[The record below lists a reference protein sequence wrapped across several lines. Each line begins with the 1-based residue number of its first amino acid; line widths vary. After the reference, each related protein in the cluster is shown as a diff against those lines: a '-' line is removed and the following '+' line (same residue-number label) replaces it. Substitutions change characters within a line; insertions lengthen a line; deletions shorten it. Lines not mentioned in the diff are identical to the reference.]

1 MERELRDPS
10 IEKFPFPPKYYKEFD
25 TEFKYKSPDFRIIQ
39 KLDKFKTFGIEYNNS
54 NKQIDNILF
63 TIDNSYVTKFP
74 KFNEYIKKEKIT
86 IPNKNYF
93 KNLNI
98 IDNLN
103 NNNINQ
109 INAINE
115 LEKEIKFL
123 KERYKK
129 MIENISKNIEYSQYE
144 SILIK
149 MSYQKIFFYLR
160 LLKKKQILNET
171 IKYFNKEIEKNT
183 KIEKQLEENLNNF
196 YTILKKT
203 LNEVNNMNIEQY
215 SINSNINETTND
227 NNNNNNNSN
236 NNNNNLFLM
245 DEDSLI

>member
-1 MERELRDPS
+1 
-10 IEKFPFPPKYYKEFD
+10 
-25 TEFKYKSPDFRIIQ
+25 
-39 KLDKFKTFGIEYNNS
+39 
-54 NKQIDNILF
+54 
-63 TIDNSYVTKFP
+63 
-74 KFNEYIKKEKIT
+74 
-86 IPNKNYF
+86 
-93 KNLNI
+93 
-98 IDNLN
+98 
-103 NNNINQ
+103 
-109 INAINE
+109 
-115 LEKEIKFL
+115 
-123 KERYKK
+123 

-203 LNEVNNMNIEQY
+203 LNEVNNMNIEQF

>member
-25 TEFKYKSPDFRIIQ
+25 TEFKYKSPDLRILQ
-39 KLDKFKTFGIEYNNS
+39 KLDKFKTFGTEFNN
-54 NKQIDNILF
+54 NKQIDNFLF
-63 TIDNSYVTKFP
+63 TIDNSFLRKP
-74 KFNEYIKKEKIT
+74 KFKEYVKNIN
-86 IPNKNYF
+86 IPNENYF
-93 KNLNI
+93 KNLNS

-103 NNNINQ
+103 SDNINQ

-123 KERYKK
+123 KERYKI

-144 SILIK
+144 SNLIK

-171 IKYFNKEIEKNT
+171 IKYFHKEIEKNE
-183 KIEKQLEENLNNF
+183 KIEKQLKENLNNF
-196 YTILKKT
+196 HLILKNT
-203 LNEVNNMNIEQY
+203 LNEVNNNIKQY
-215 SINSNINETTND
+215 SINSNINI
-227 NNNNNNNSN
+227 
-236 NNNNNLFLM
+236 NNNNLNNNNINLM
-245 DEDSLI
+245 DEDSFI

>member
-25 TEFKYKSPDFRIIQ
+25 TEFKYKSPDLRILQ
-39 KLDKFKTFGIEYNNS
+39 KLDKFKTFGTEYNNN
-54 NKQIDNILF
+54 NKQIDNFLF
-63 TIDNSYVTKFP
+63 TIDNSFIAKFP
-74 KFNEYIKKEKIT
+74 KFKEYIKNIK
-86 IPNKNYF
+86 IPNENYF
-93 KNLNI
+93 KNLNS

-103 NNNINQ
+103 NDNVNQ

-123 KERYKK
+123 KERYKI

-144 SILIK
+144 SNLIK

-171 IKYFNKEIEKNT
+171 IKYFHKEIEKNE
-183 KIEKQLEENLNNF
+183 KIEKQLKENLNNF
-196 YTILKKT
+196 HLILKNT
-203 LNEVNNMNIEQY
+203 LNEVNNNIKQY
-215 SINSNINETTND
+215 SINSNINI
-227 NNNNNNNSN
+227 NNNNL
-236 NNNNNLFLM
+236 NNNNNLM
-245 DEDSLI
+245 DEDSFI

>member
-123 KERYKK
+123 KERYKI
-129 MIENISKNIEYSQYE
+129 MIENISKNIEYSYFE
-144 SILIK
+144 SNLIK

-171 IKYFNKEIEKNT
+171 IKYFHKEIEKNE
-183 KIEKQLEENLNNF
+183 KIEKQLKENLNNF
-196 YTILKKT
+196 HLILKNT
-203 LNEVNNMNIEQY
+203 LTEINNNNIEQY
-215 SINSNINETTND
+215 SINSNIN
-227 NNNNNNNSN
+227 NNNNNFN
-236 NNNNNLFLM
+236 NNNFNNLM
-245 DEDSLI
+245 DEDSFI